1 MSVHGNVHDN
11 LVVQFKKGREVMK
24 KKVSIKSLFL
34 ICLGVFLVGLT
45 IAALVSTDN
54 GKVEMRRLYVMTNRG
69 VGISLQVFKPI
80 TATRVKPAPAVMLIP
95 GGNASVEYM
104 SDAGLELARRG
115 IVAIGIEPYTIGKSD
130 VEKDNEGLGSIDVT
144 DYVYNLDFID
154 KTNIGYIGW
163 SMGASRV
170 NAALYLPD
178 PSGAMVKDAAGK
190 ETPKQIIRDGVKGV
204 MYVGAGGLLSNEYKI
219 NSALFEGQW
228 DNLYR
233 GDRRD
238 MYKNPTY
245 TKPLGVNEFEFWKWY
260 GDPAKG
266 TGRIYYEGWTGH
278 VLGLSSMSF
287 VRAACEF
294 FTTTF
299 KLDNNFPI
307 LYLWKEFGTALAF
320 IAIIVAMIC
329 LGLMLVDLD
338 FFKKD
343 IVTKERTI
351 LETNPKVWARWVGL
365 LLPALFGAAIAS
377 WAIPTGQSIINQWV
391 SSDLIHGTNIQNV
404 NGLVFWF
411 VCLALFSLAI
421 WALFNF
427 VIFKTDKKALKE
439 QITLPGTRWGMMFL
453 KSLLLSFITMLG
465 IYFVITLGEH
475 LFTLDPRLW
484 KIQLNS
490 LTVLRM
496 EKFLIYFPLFL
507 IPFLVANYLHSTS
520 YYLKDKPVLSTVR
533 FWLAN
538 GLPPL
543 FFLAY
548 AYGTIAFTH
557 TTAITSLGMSRANGS
572 LIDAAIMMIPVGI
585 VASLLYR
592 KTKNFYLPAIFNAM
606 FFTWMAVA
614 TDLIFIGSK

>member
-1 MSVHGNVHDN
+1 
-11 LVVQFKKGREVMK
+11 MK
-24 KKVSIKSLFL
+24 KKLSIKSLFL
-34 ICLGVFLVGLT
+34 ISIVVFLVGLQ
-45 IAALVSTDN
+45 IASLVSTNN
-54 GKVEMRRLYVMTNRG
+54 GKTEVRRLSVMTDRG
-69 VGISLQVFKPI
+69 VAISLHVFRPK
-80 TATRVKPAPAVMLIP
+80 TATRENPAPAVMLIP

-104 SDAGLELARRG
+104 SDSALELARRG

-130 VEKDNEGLGSIDVT
+130 VEKDNEGLGSLDVV

-154 KTNIGYIGW
+154 NTNIGFIGW
-163 SMGASRV
+163 SMGVSRA
-170 NAALYLPD
+170 NAAALVPD
-178 PSGAMVKDAAGK
+178 PSGEMVKDPRTGNDV
-190 ETPKQIIRDGVKGV
+190 PKTIARDGVKGM
-204 MYVGAGGLLSNEYKI
+204 MYVGAGTLLSNEYQI
-219 NSALFEGQW
+219 NSAVFEGEW

-238 MYKNPTY
+238 MYKNEQY
-245 TKPLGVNEFEFWKWY
+245 TAPLGLDEFEFWTWY
-260 GDPAKG
+260 GDPSNG

-278 VLGLSSMSF
+278 ILGLSSYSF
-287 VRAACEF
+287 VKASCDF

-299 KLDNNFPI
+299 GLSNEFPI
-307 LYLWKEFGTALAF
+307 VYLWKELGTALAF
-320 IAIIVAMIC
+320 VGTIAAMIC
-329 LGLMLVDLD
+329 LVLLLVDLD

-343 IVTKERTI
+343 LVTKDRTI
-351 LETNPKVWARWVGL
+351 LETNPKVWARWAGL
-365 LLPALFGAAIAS
+365 ILPALFGALIAK
-377 WAIPTGQSIINQWV
+377 WAIPTGQGILNKWV

-404 NGLVFWF
+404 NGLVFWLF
-411 VCLALFSLAI
+411 LLELFGLAV

-427 VIFKTDKKALKE
+427 VILKTDKKALKE
-439 QITLPGTRWGMMFL
+439 QITLPGTKNGIMFL
-453 KSLLLSFITMLG
+453 KALLLSFVTLLG
-465 IYFVITLGEH
+465 IYFLVTFGEQ
-475 LFTLDPRLW
+475 LFTIAPRLW

-507 IPFLVANYLHSTS
+507 IPFLVANYMHSTS
-520 YYLKDKPVLSTVR
+520 YYLKDKPGLSTVR

-538 GLPPL
+538 GLPPM

-548 AYGTIAFTH
+548 AYGKIALTH

-614 TDLIFIGSK
+614 TDLIFVGR